1 MPSAS
6 SPQPQPPG
14 HWPEV
19 GHGVWTRWWGY
30 LVRWLAFGLV
40 VHLFQPVA
48 EDGGVRWLEKLQQ
61 ALMGLGFGFVCAV
74 VFTVADNKFNVAR
87 QSWKTWTLIVLTW
100 LLVKVVFVSALALW
114 A

>member
-1 MPSAS
+1 MAKESNTPT
-6 SPQPQPPG
+6 

-48 EDGGVRWLEKLQQ
+48 DDGGVRWLEKLQQ

-74 VFTVADNKFNVAR
+74 VFTVADNKLNVAR

-100 LLVKVVFVSALALW
+100 LVVKVAFVSVLAAL
-114 A
+114 